1 MDTLRSHNR
10 PCPARPVL
18 MARFSR
24 DDWLVLG
31 LAQLSA
37 HGPNGLRIEPLC
49 AAAARTR
56 GSFYHHFDDH
66 DAFIAALL
74 EHWREWNTDGVIE
87 MVELEAEISGKRARL
102 SALAAGL
109 DQQMEVAIRQFAA
122 VNPQAKLAV
131 TEVDETRISYLAR
144 KNEEERGEAEDR
156 ARILA
161 QIEYAAFIGF
171 QHLFPDADE
180 ARLIEIGE
188 TLEQMIANA

>member
-1 MDTLRSHNR
+1 
-10 PCPARPVL
+10 

-37 HGPNGLRIEPLC
+37 HGPEGLRIEPLC

-74 EHWREWNTDGVIE
+74 DHWREWNTDGVIE
-87 MVELEAEISGKRARL
+87 MVELEAEISGKRGRL
-102 SALAAGL
+102 TALAAGL
-109 DQQMEVAIRQFAA
+109 DQQMEVAIRRFAA
-122 VNPQAKLAV
+122 TNPQAATV
-131 TEVDETRISYLAR
+131 VAEVDETRIAYLAGM
-144 KNEEERGEAEDR
+144 NEEELAADAALARTLAE
-156 ARILA
+156 
-161 QIEYAAFIGF
+161 IEYAAFIGF

-188 TLEQMIANA
+188 MLESMVAGAA

>member
-1 MDTLRSHNR
+1 
-10 PCPARPVL
+10 

-37 HGPNGLRIEPLC
+37 YGPDGLRIEPLC

-74 EHWREWNTDGVIE
+74 DQWREWNTDGVIE
-87 MVELEAEISGKRARL
+87 MVELEAEISGRRGRL
-102 SALAAGL
+102 NALAAGL
-109 DQQMEVAIRQFAA
+109 DQQMEVGIRRFAA
-122 VNPQAKLAV
+122 TNPQAAKAV
-131 TEVDETRISYLAR
+131 AEVDETRIAYLAGM
-144 KNEEERGEAEDR
+144 NEQELAADEAR
-156 ARILA
+156 ARLLA
-161 QIEYAAFIGF
+161 EIEYAAFIGF

-180 ARLIEIGE
+180 ARLTEIGDV
-188 TLEQMIANA
+188 LQNMITGAA

>member
-1 MDTLRSHNR
+1 
-10 PCPARPVL
+10 

-37 HGPNGLRIEPLC
+37 HGPDGLRIEPLC

-56 GSFYHHFDDH
+56 GSFYHHFEDH

-74 EHWREWNTDGVIE
+74 DHWREWNTDGVIE
-87 MVELEAEISGKRARL
+87 MVELEAEISGKRGRL
-102 SALAAGL
+102 NALAAGL
-109 DQQMEVAIRQFAA
+109 DQQMEVAIRRFAA
-122 VNPQAKLAV
+122 ANPQAAEAV
-131 TEVDETRISYLAR
+131 AEVDETRIAYLTR
-144 KNEEERGEAEDR
+144 MNEEELTSDEAR
-156 ARILA
+156 ARMLA
-161 QIEYAAFIGF
+161 EIEYAAFIGF

-188 TLEQMIANA
+188 TLEQMIANTS

>member
-1 MDTLRSHNR
+1 
-10 PCPARPVL
+10 

-37 HGPNGLRIEPLC
+37 YGPDGLRIEPLC

-74 EHWREWNTDGVIE
+74 DQWREWSTDGVIE
-87 MVELEAEISGKRARL
+87 MVELEAEISGRRGRL
-102 SALAAGL
+102 NALAAGL
-109 DQQMEVAIRQFAA
+109 DQQMEVAIRRFAA
-122 VNPQAKLAV
+122 TNPQAAKAV
-131 TEVDETRISYLAR
+131 AEVDETRIAYLAGM
-144 KNEEERGEAEDR
+144 NEEELAADEAR
-156 ARILA
+156 ARLLA
-161 QIEYAAFIGF
+161 EIEYAAFIGF

-180 ARLIEIGE
+180 TRLTEIGDV
-188 TLEQMIANA
+188 LQNMIAGVA